1 MTSPCSGD
9 RRTREWRSCSFAARL
24 RDSPSYPPAPSRNL
38 VHSESNQEALRWL
51 SLRGETEVGDVM
63 NNPNQQNPGQ
73 QQGGQDKPGQQQGG
87 GGQQKPGQ
95 QQQEPGKGGQGG
107 QRQGGQE
114 QNR

>member
-1 MTSPCSGD
+1 MTAAQGVAQ
-9 RRTREWRSCSFAARL
+9 RSFSSAARL

-38 VHSESNQEALRWL
+38 VRSESNQEALRWL
-51 SLRGETEVGDVM
+51 SLRGGTEVGDVM

-73 QQGGQDKPGQQQGG
+73 QQGGQDKPGQQQ
-87 GGQQKPGQ
+87 
-95 QQQEPGKGGQGG
+95 QEPGKGGQGGQGG